1 MYIANTEDSSG
12 WVILSNERAYPTI
25 IAHSDSG
32 SLTYDEELLP
42 PALLCILENHM
53 NAIDSTRNDLE
64 NDTIV
69 NYPHKL
75 ATTPTLLYKTK
86 NLIDGDY
93 WKQTCNND
101 AASTDP
107 DKIYNKF
114 SPHLVTCKAD
124 CGNEPVGCG
133 PVAMSKIMRY
143 WQWPDYA
150 VIGGIHDTTYYYD
163 WEHMPIRIDNNTD
176 MYKVDAVA
184 HLFRS
189 CGQAATTAY
198 TCAGSATVASEI
210 HDAMKEVFGTD
221 NILPAHQGRA
231 CENILAERFVKPG
244 TVAIMNF
251 HFTTTKAHVTRC
263 GGEVVEV
270 LHKKGL
276 IPQSD
281 DPFKGD
287 MDVKKLE
294 QLIETVGPENVPL
307 IYTTITNNTVCGQ
320 AVSMKSIRETAKI
333 AEKYDIP
340 FMFDVARWAEN
351 AYFIKTR
358 EEGYAD
364 KSIQEIAREMFSYA
378 DSMTMSAKKDGIV
391 NMGGFIATNREDWYE
406 GCKRYCI
413 PYEGFITYGGMNGRD
428 MAALAVGLEE
438 NTQFDMLQTRI
449 HQVEYLAQLLDEY
462 GIPYQR
468 PAGGHAIFVDAD
480 KVLTHVPIE
489 EFPAQTLTCELYLE
503 AGIRACEI
511 GYILADRDPETRE
524 NRFSGLDLVRLCI
537 PRRVYTDNHM
547 KVIAA
552 ALKNVYDRRET
563 ITRGLAITK
572 EAPLMRHFT
581 VELERLG

>member
-1 MYIANTEDSSG
+1 MLLNGIVINNLICKIMNRGFYILLFLYICGIIHAQEYQISEIEEIAYSFFNSGPQRIQGIDDTYATKQIASIEAISRNSKDYMYIANTENSSG

-210 HDAMKEVFGTD
+210 HDAMKEVFGFHSNLVRD
-221 NILPAHQGRA
+221 WEDVNISSMLMNEIDQGRPVLVQA
-231 CENILAERFVKPG
+231 HKATIFQGHSFVVDGYKLYDDHVEFHVHFGWGGDYYGGYNYFDLTFNGYKNGQIFLVELYPLCDLRSNSVVLSSALTISANNNRTYYSTNNVIIG
-244 TVAIMNF
+244 SNNNSVVVNNGGHLMIKAGEQVRVKDGFRAKTGSNVRIMIDTLCDPPSTAAYSAPQRIASSKTEDDTEGSTND
-251 HFTTTKAHVTRC
+251 
-263 GGEVVEV
+263 V
-270 LHKKGL
+270 L
-276 IPQSD
+276 
-281 DPFKGD
+281 
-287 MDVKKLE
+287 
-294 QLIETVGPENVPL
+294 
-307 IYTTITNNTVCGQ
+307 TNNTIEDVESEMIQSTAIYTISGQ
-320 AVSMKSIRETAKI
+320 
-333 AEKYDIP
+333 
-340 FMFDVARWAEN
+340 
-351 AYFIKTR
+351 
-358 EEGYAD
+358 
-364 KSIQEIAREMFSYA
+364 
-378 DSMTMSAKKDGIV
+378 
-391 NMGGFIATNREDWYE
+391 
-406 GCKRYCI
+406 
-413 PYEGFITYGGMNGRD
+413 
-428 MAALAVGLEE
+428 L
-438 NTQFDMLQTRI
+438 LQTI
-449 HQVEYLAQLLDEY
+449 EGSQY
-462 GIPYQR
+462 
-468 PAGGHAIFVDAD
+468 DAAHLPD
-480 KVLTHVPIE
+480 
-489 EFPAQTLTCELYLE
+489 
-503 AGIRACEI
+503 GM
-511 GYILADRDPETRE
+511 YILQHRMSDGSMRNE
-524 NRFSGLDLVRLCI
+524 
-537 PRRVYTDNHM
+537 
-547 KVIAA
+547 KVTNY
-552 ALKNVYDRRET
+552 K
-563 ITRGLAITK
+563 
-572 EAPLMRHFT
+572 
-581 VELERLG
+581 